1 MKILIIGGG
10 MYVTGRGS
18 DSKGTVM
25 PAIVESFISGIVTDI
40 AIATTSFETSSE
52 SAKIAEKTLLDSS
65 IDKKVSFYPKSG
77 KNSKSYLDALKDFS
91 PDAVIISVPD
101 HLHYEVTKDVL
112 LNSKHC
118 LVVKP
123 FVLKSEHGIELINLA
138 NKNKLINRV
147 EFHKRLDESNI
158 FIRDNFRKGKFGK
171 PLYFTIEYSQKK
183 IIPIDVFKLWA
194 SKSSIVNYLGVHYID
209 LIYYITDYKPIS
221 VTVWSQSK
229 YLIDKN
235 IDTPDSMQFV
245 IEWISKDGDIFTSV
259 MSINWVDPN
268 SSSAMSDQRL
278 LLVGTN
284 ARCLADQKNRGLEFT
299 SDLDTGTTMINPY
312 FTQSYSSGNVI
323 RYNGYGVRNIISF
336 LQEVHKSLYS
346 SKDLNEY
353 SSYEFQASFKDALVS
368 TYVLEAISEALNDP
382 GNKVNIKL

>member
-25 PAIVESFISGIVTDI
+25 PAIVESFINGLVTDI
-40 AIATTSFETSSE
+40 AIVTTNFETASE
-52 SAKIAEKTLLDSS
+52 SSRIAEKTLIDSG

-77 KNSKSYLDALKDFS
+77 KSRKSYLDALKDFN

-101 HLHYEVTKDVL
+101 HLHYEVAKDVL
-112 LNSKHC
+112 LSSSHC
-118 LVVKP
+118 LIVKP
-123 FVLKSEHGIELINLA
+123 FVLNSEHGIELIDLA
-138 NKNKLINRV
+138 NKNNLVNRV

-158 FIRDNFRKGKFGK
+158 FIRDNFRSGKFGK
-171 PLYFTIEYSQKK
+171 PLYFTVEYSQKK
-183 IIPIDVFKLWA
+183 IIPIDIFKSWA
-194 SKSSIVNYLGVHYID
+194 SESSIVNYLGVHYID
-209 LIYYITDYKPIS
+209 LIYYITDYKPVS

-229 YLIDKN
+229 YLIKNN

-245 IEWISKDGDIFTSV
+245 IEWMSEDKDIFTSV
-259 MSINWVDPN
+259 MSINWVDPD

-299 SDLDTGTTMINPY
+299 SDIDKGTTMINPY
-312 FTQSYSSGNVI
+312 FTQSYKSGNVI
-323 RYNGYGVRNIISF
+323 RYNGYGVKNIISF
-336 LQEVHKSLYS
+336 IKEVDEFLDGNKN
-346 SKDLNEY
+346 LNEY
-353 SSYEFQASFKDALVS
+353 DSYELQASFKDALIS
-368 TYVLEAISEALNDP
+368 TTVLEAISKASITP
-382 GNKVNIKL
+382 GNKIEVNL

>member
-1 MKILIIGGG
+1 
-10 MYVTGRGS
+10 
-18 DSKGTVM
+18 M